1 MSTIKKLLYFLTPK
15 ERKHVLLLLVMIMM
29 MALLDMIGVAS
40 ILPFMAVLTEPS
52 IVEENFILK
61 NLFQALSVFG
71 VQTSQD
77 FLFALGVIV
86 FMLLILTIT
95 FRAITSYLKLRF
107 ITLQQQRISKRL
119 KESYLNQPYTWF
131 LQQHSANLSKN
142 ILTEVGIVVQK
153 TIFPILNIFIN

>member
-61 NLFQALSVFG
+61 NLG
-71 VQTSQD
+71 
-77 FLFALGVIV
+77 FL
-86 FMLLILTIT
+86 
-95 FRAITSYLKLRF
+95 LK
-107 ITLQQQRISKRL
+107 S
-119 KESYLNQPYTWF
+119 N
-131 LQQHSANLSKN
+131 A
-142 ILTEVGIVVQK
+142 
-153 TIFPILNIFIN
+153 